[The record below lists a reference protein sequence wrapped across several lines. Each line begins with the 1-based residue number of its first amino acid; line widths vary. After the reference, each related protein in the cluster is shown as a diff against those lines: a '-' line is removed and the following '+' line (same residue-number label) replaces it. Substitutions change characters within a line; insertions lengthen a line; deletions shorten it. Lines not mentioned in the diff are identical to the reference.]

1 MAKNKK
7 IKILRIINRFNV
19 GGPIHNAVMLS
30 AYMPDEYETLL
41 VGGHPEE
48 NEASSIHIA
57 EKYGIKPMLLDDMKR
72 QPNFINDKKAL
83 KQLKEI
89 ILAFKPDIVHT
100 HASKAG
106 ALGRKAA
113 FDCKVPII
121 VHTFH
126 GHVFHSYFSWWKTK
140 LYQTIEKRLAKKTTG
155 IIAISEIQKNELS
168 LKYKICNPE
177 KIEIIQLGF
186 DLKPFNENKTEHRK
200 KTRASLGLQ
209 DAEIAV
215 AIIGRLAPIKNHDMF
230 LACISAVHEKTTK
243 KVVYFIVGGGED
255 FTSIDEK
262 VSVLKAKGMDIRM
275 TSWIKD
281 IDIFNAGMD
290 VICLTSKNEGTPV
303 SIIEAQAAGIPF
315 VATNVGGIK
324 DIVSENN
331 TGYLIELNDYEAF
344 IEKLLHLIENEN
356 KRQEMSQKGWS
367 FVEEKFQY
375 NTLIAKTDSYYKLLL
390 NQKNIC
396 V

>member
-1 MAKNKK
+1 MADKKK

-30 AYMPDEYETLL
+30 AFMPDEYETLL
-41 VGGHPEE
+41 VGGQPEE

-57 EKYGIKPMLLDDMKR
+57 EKYGIKPRILDDMKR
-72 QPNFINDKKAL
+72 QPNYINDKKAL

-113 FDCKVPII
+113 IDCKVPII

-168 LKYKICNPE
+168 LKYTICKPE

-186 DLKPFNENKTEHRK
+186 DLRPFIENKTEHRT
-200 KTRASLGLQ
+200 KTRAAVGLK
-209 DAEIAV
+209 DTEIAV

-230 LACISAVHEKTTK
+230 LKCISAVHEKTTK

-275 TSWIKD
+275 TSWISD
-281 IDIFNAGMD
+281 INIFNAGMD

-331 TGYLIELNDYEAF
+331 TGYLVELNDYEEF
-344 IEKLLHLIENEN
+344 IEKLLCLIENEN
-356 KRQEMSQKGWS
+356 KRQKMSQKGWS
-367 FVEEKFQY
+367 FVQEKFQY
-375 NTLIAKTDSYYKLLL
+375 TTLIAKTDSYYKFLL

-396 V
+396 A

>member
-1 MAKNKK
+1 MADTKK
-7 IKILRIINRFNV
+7 IKILRIINRFNI

-30 AYMPDEYETLL
+30 AFMPDEYETLL
-41 VGGHPEE
+41 VCGQLEE

-57 EKYGIKPMLLDDMKR
+57 EKYGLKPILLDDMKR
-72 QPNFINDKKAL
+72 QLNYKNDQKAL

-113 FDCKVPII
+113 FDCKVPIV

-126 GHVFHSYFSWWKTK
+126 GHVFHSYFNWWKTK
-140 LYQTIEKRLAKKTTG
+140 LYRIIEKRLAKKTTG
-155 IIAISEIQKNELS
+155 IIAISELQKNELS
-168 LKYKICNPE
+168 LKYKICEAE
-177 KIEIIQLGF
+177 KIEIIHLGF
-186 DLKPFNENKTEHRK
+186 DLRPFNENKTEHRK
-200 KTRASLGLQ
+200 KTRDAAGLK
-209 DAEIAV
+209 DSEIAV
-215 AIIGRLAPIKNHDMF
+215 AIIGRLVPVKNHDMF
-230 LACISAVHEKTTK
+230 LKCINAVHEKTTK

-255 FTSIDEK
+255 FTSIDKK

-275 TSWIKD
+275 TSWIND
-281 IDIFNAGMD
+281 INVFNAGMD

-303 SIIEAQAAGIPF
+303 SLIEAQAAGIPF
-315 VATNVGGIK
+315 IATKVGGIK

-331 TGYLIELNDYEAF
+331 TGYLVELDDYEAF
-344 IEKLLHLIENEN
+344 NEKLLYLIENKN

-367 FVEEKFQY
+367 FVKEKFQY
-375 NTLIAKTDSYYKLLL
+375 TTLIAKTDTYYKFLL

-396 V
+396 A